1 MEEYMGNNDN
11 MAPVIL
17 FTYNRP
23 EHTRRTIEALLANEL
38 AEKTD
43 LFVFSDAAKKE
54 SDAAKVEE
62 IRKYAEKIKGFA
74 SVTLTKRS
82 ENYGLARNVIEGVT
96 EVVNRF
102 GRVIVLEDDLVT
114 NRYFL
119 RFMNDGLA
127 RYETEKKVTGITGF
141 SHFDDDAAL
150 TGETCFHT
158 LTGTSWSWA
167 TWKDRWEK
175 FDETCADWTDLAAD
189 AGLRRAFNYD
199 NTYDFYKIMKMQQT
213 DPGTNSWAIRWYWTN
228 FKQGGYILAP
238 VKSLVD
244 NEGWDG
250 SGEHCGDEKEPM
262 FRHALLTAQPI
273 VQFPD
278 VIEERGEV
286 HREMKKK
293 LKKEWQPSAL
303 KRMYHIILRK
313 NYVGKA

>member
-1 MEEYMGNNDN
+1 MGNSGNV
-11 MAPVIL
+11 APVIL

-23 EHTRRTIEALLANEL
+23 EHTKRTIEALLANDL
-38 AEKTD
+38 AEQTQ
-43 LFVFSDAAKKE
+43 LFVFSDAAKR
-54 SDAAKVEE
+54 AADTVKVEE
-62 IRKYAEKIKGFA
+62 IRAYAEKVTGFA
-74 SVTLTKRS
+74 GVTLIKRS

-96 EVVNRF
+96 EIVNRF

-141 SHFDDDAAL
+141 SHFDDDTAL
-150 TGETCFHT
+150 AGETCFHT

-167 TWKDRWEK
+167 TWKNRWEK
-175 FDETCADWTDLAAD
+175 FDEKCADWTDMVSD
-189 AGLRRAFNYD
+189 AGLRRRFNYD
-199 NTYDFYKIMKMQQT
+199 NAYDFYKIMKMQQT
-213 DPGTNSWAIRWYWTN
+213 DARTNSWAIRWYWTN

-250 SGEHCGDEKEPM
+250 SGEHCGDEKEVM
-262 FRHALLTAQPI
+262 FRHGLSTAQPI
-273 VQFPD
+273 TQFPD
-278 VIEERGEV
+278 AVCEKDAV

-293 LKKEWQPSAL
+293 LKKEWQPSLL
-303 KRMYHIILRK
+303 KRIYHIVLRK
-313 NYVGKA
+313 NYVGRA